1 MTNLEFW
8 EQVFTD
14 WCIDNEV
21 ELDVKIALLKKIQKK
36 IQKELTLIQ

>member
-8 EQVFTD
+8 EQIFVD
-14 WCIDNEV
+14 WCIDKDV
-21 ELDVKIALLKKIQKK
+21 EFDVKVVLLKKIQKK